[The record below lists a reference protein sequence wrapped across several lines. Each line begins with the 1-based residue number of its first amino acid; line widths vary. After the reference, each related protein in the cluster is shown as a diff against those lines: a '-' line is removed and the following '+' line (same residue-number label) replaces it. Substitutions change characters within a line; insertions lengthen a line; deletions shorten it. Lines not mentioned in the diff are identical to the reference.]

1 MSSFWDA
8 LWDVF
13 RGIRGTVVCYT
24 VGKKDGRHTGHVK
37 GENLEAK
44 MMTWLDAHGIN
55 ERRQDLIHEAEM
67 ERLAKQALGHR
78 QRPSIWQNVRN
89 LLPRVWGNGLQ
100 PEERAG
106 IGQSLCV
113 AEDCL

>member
-1 MSSFWDA
+1 MGRFG
-8 LWDVF
+8 
-13 RGIRGTVVCYT
+13 GIRETVVCYT
-24 VGKKDGRHTGHVK
+24 MDGKDGRHTGYGN

-44 MMTWLDAHGIN
+44 MMTWLDANGIN

-67 ERLAKQALGHR
+67 DRLAKQALGHNR
-78 QRPSIWQNVRN
+78 RPAIWQNARN
-89 LLPRVWGNGLQ
+89 LLQRVWGNGLQ